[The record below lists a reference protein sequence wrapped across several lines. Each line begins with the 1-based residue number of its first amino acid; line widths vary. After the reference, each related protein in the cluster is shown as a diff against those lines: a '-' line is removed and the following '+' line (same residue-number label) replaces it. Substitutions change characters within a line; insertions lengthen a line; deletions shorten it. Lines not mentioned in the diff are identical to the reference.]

1 MDPYTYAAIAA
12 ATMALQAQQSAKA
25 RKAKAMGDSAEGRN
39 TMAQNRFTLQQEQG
53 QTALGDL
60 ISAYRGTMG
69 VRG

>member
-1 MDPYTYAAIAA
+1 MDPFTYAAIAA
-12 ATMALQAQQSAKA
+12 ATMALQSQQAAKA
-25 RKAKAMGDSAEGRN
+25 RKSKAMADSAEGKN
-39 TMAQNRFTLQQEQG
+39 AMAQNRFSLQQEQG